1 MVAFPYGPDHAH
13 VDDGPFGPTAGVR
26 RLARYGVRNVQ
37 ESAGLLPYR
46 WYEGRL
52 QVFLV
57 HPGGPYWERK
67 DEGAW
72 QIAKGAPFPGE
83 SLLNTALREFED
95 EVGMRPA
102 AIAWPLASIP
112 QKGGKWVKAFA
123 VEAEL
128 EPANLM
134 SNIFELEWPPCRR
147 TVQSFPEIERANW
160 FTLEEARA
168 KMLTSQMPFLLALE
182 QAVPAR

>member
-1 MVAFPYGPDHAH
+1 M
-13 VDDGPFGPTAGVR
+13 
-26 RLARYGVRNVQ
+26 Q
-37 ESAGLLPYR
+37 ESEGLLPYR
-46 WYEGRL
+46 WHEGRL

-72 QIAKGAPFPGE
+72 QIAKGAPLPREALFD
-83 SLLNTALREFED
+83 TASREFQE

-102 AIAWPLASIP
+102 AIPWPLANIR

-128 EPANLM
+128 EPSNLE
-134 SNIFELEWPPCRR
+134 SNMVEMEWPPRSGV
-147 TVQSFPEIERANW
+147 VQCFPEFDRANW
-160 FTLEEARA
+160 FSLEEARA
-168 KMLTSQMPFLLALE
+168 KILTSQIPLLLALE

>member
-1 MVAFPYGPDHAH
+1 MRD
-13 VDDGPFGPTAGVR
+13 
-26 RLARYGVRNVQ
+26 VQ

-46 WYEGRL
+46 WHEGKL

-72 QIAKGAPFPGE
+72 QIAKGAPLPGE
-83 SLLNTALREFED
+83 APPDTALREFQE

-102 AIAWPLASIP
+102 AIPWPLARIH

-128 EPANLM
+128 EPADLV
-134 SNIFELEWPPCRR
+134 SNMFELEWPPRSG
-147 TVQSFPEIERANW
+147 TVQSFPEIDRANW
-160 FTLEEARA
+160 FTLDEARD
-168 KMLTSQMPFLLALE
+168 KIMTSQTPLLVALE
-182 QAVPAR
+182 EAVPAR